1 MARIRRTGSGNTGTS
16 SRHSGRTSTSTSRKH
31 TNQRATRNTGKTSS
45 SGNTRKTSSSS
56 KKSTNGISG
65 KAVSGS
71 KGASQ
76 TQAKHRQVRNDTF
89 VSAKSIPQNKQI
101 QNVDSKQ
108 IRNKDLSNENK
119 KENKDTVSLS
129 NHYRVYTLQSQNTGN
144 HIKSLEPSVKKNSRS
159 AEAKTDE
166 KETAEVQKNRTDSFE
181 RSSRLR
187 NGENTKQSS
196 GYERHIAQLRQSN
209 ILNQG
214 NFAGLRKTFY
224 SQGNL
229 SKNEENRIG
238 KQQSSGKEISTS
250 AGRTVSPVKKVKVVK
265 KQKSNKI
272 VDKKRN
278 VIGNENKTVKKK
290 FKTIKVKQ
298 KKCEILSST
307 KVDSSKSV
315 LQQNVK
321 ALTKET
327 KKIIEK
333 DLKELVNLLSGF
345 KLGKLDIANKFKDR
359 LNYISKSPYL
369 DKTQKQKA
377 ILQESITFLEGLLG
391 CPVLDSNHI
400 KKRSSGLPDNVSNQL
415 LFSFVGKRKFS
426 KEEVEF
432 YSGGL
437 ATTAEKG
444 MIALSVLAAVGG
456 SSVSVAALSKAG
468 GSVGGLS
475 VAIKNIFSNPGSVGV
490 SGDGTLVLTGAAEGE
505 LVAALAGSLEVVIEF
520 GESLSAALSITG
532 NNKSGSSHST
542 QNTKKIPKVD
552 VNSLPSHVQNS
563 FHRYEK
569 AGWDKSKDTNLP
581 QNARSGLPHQNREG
595 HLPTLDKNGKKIAYT
610 EHDVNNAPPGVNRG
624 KERFVIG
631 SDGSVY
637 YTNSH
642 YGQGSSLNNLPP
654 FIQIK

>member
-45 SGNTRKTSSSS
+45 SGNTCKTSSLS

-76 TQAKHRQVRNDTF
+76 TQAKHKQVRNDTF
-89 VSAKSIPQNKQI
+89 VSAKSIPKNKQI

-129 NHYRVYTLQSQNTGN
+129 HHYRVYTSQSQNTGK
-144 HIKSLEPSVKKNSRS
+144 HVKSVETSVKKNSRS
-159 AEAKTDE
+159 AEAKTYE

-187 NGENTKQSS
+187 NGENTKQNS

-250 AGRTVSPVKKVKVVK
+250 AGRIVSPVKKVKVVR

-298 KKCEILSST
+298 KNVRPCLPLKPILRNLYYNKMSRLSP
-307 KVDSSKSV
+307 
-315 LQQNVK
+315 
-321 ALTKET
+321 
-327 KKIIEK
+327 KKQR
-333 DLKELVNLLSGF
+333 
-345 KLGKLDIANKFKDR
+345 KL
-359 LNYISKSPYL
+359 
-369 DKTQKQKA
+369 
-377 ILQESITFLEGLLG
+377 
-391 CPVLDSNHI
+391 
-400 KKRSSGLPDNVSNQL
+400 
-415 LFSFVGKRKFS
+415 
-426 KEEVEF
+426 
-432 YSGGL
+432 
-437 ATTAEKG
+437 
-444 MIALSVLAAVGG
+444 
-456 SSVSVAALSKAG
+456 
-468 GSVGGLS
+468 
-475 VAIKNIFSNPGSVGV
+475 
-490 SGDGTLVLTGAAEGE
+490 
-505 LVAALAGSLEVVIEF
+505 
-520 GESLSAALSITG
+520 
-532 NNKSGSSHST
+532 
-542 QNTKKIPKVD
+542 
-552 VNSLPSHVQNS
+552 
-563 FHRYEK
+563 
-569 AGWDKSKDTNLP
+569 
-581 QNARSGLPHQNREG
+581 
-595 HLPTLDKNGKKIAYT
+595 
-610 EHDVNNAPPGVNRG
+610 
-624 KERFVIG
+624 
-631 SDGSVY
+631 
-637 YTNSH
+637 
-642 YGQGSSLNNLPP
+642 
-654 FIQIK
+654 